1 LRELGQ
7 VAPAVRAR
15 RIFLFI
21 CRVANRQAAAEPAF
35 TAQPSRWNM
44 VFEDDDLSTIG
55 QAFDRAWDLFL
66 RRGLLTPHNLDDSRH
81 FIAKQILEKARA
93 GDRDEWKLA
102 RNALARWSDVVQ
114 NPAAIVG
121 VSGDID
127 HRARR

>member
-1 LRELGQ
+1 
-7 VAPAVRAR
+7 
-15 RIFLFI
+15 
-21 CRVANRQAAAEPAF
+21 
-35 TAQPSRWNM
+35 M

-102 RNALARWSDVVQ
+102 RNALARWSDVV
-114 NPAAIVG
+114 A
-121 VSGDID
+121 SGDN